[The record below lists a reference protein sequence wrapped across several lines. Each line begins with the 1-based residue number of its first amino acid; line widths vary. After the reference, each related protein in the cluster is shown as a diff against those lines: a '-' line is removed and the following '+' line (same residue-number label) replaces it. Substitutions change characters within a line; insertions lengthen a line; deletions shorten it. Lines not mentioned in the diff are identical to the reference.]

1 MRSQPLPSPNP
12 TEEHGH
18 REVEQFIQITQLP
31 VEATGR
37 SSETVSNFFCPYVS
51 VSSWQMPLPAFN
63 GVFCQWDFKKFFWAD
78 RVWYNSNLIIFY
90 YRHWVTVAYPTWGS
104 CKLFF
109 NNSRY
114 WILMNDFLVPVKN
127 EPLWIY
133 ETERDHPN
141 IQTLRFSSKLSS
153 KEWVTLGKIA
163 SSSSSGLYV
172 LFCKI

>member
-1 MRSQPLPSPNP
+1 MGTERWSSLSRSHSSQWRQQEGLLRLSPISSVLMYLCLPDKCL
-12 TEEHGH
+12 
-18 REVEQFIQITQLP
+18 FQL
-31 VEATGR
+31 
-37 SSETVSNFFCPYVS
+37 SMVSFV
-51 VSSWQMPLPAFN
+51 N
-63 GVFCQWDFKKFFWAD
+63 GISKSFFWAD

-114 WILMNDFLVPVKN
+114 WILMNDFLGPVKN